1 MPRLLGLT
9 LAERCYPLQG
19 ERGITANFGSRVA
32 SADRGHDRGNA
43 EAVLQLRGLVPG
55 RDAITDFLEDTL
67 SDTTANAAN
76 VKMATAVVAK

>member
-1 MPRLLGLT
+1 M
-9 LAERCYPLQG
+9 
-19 ERGITANFGSRVA
+19 
-32 SADRGHDRGNA
+32 
-43 EAVLQLRGLVPG
+43 PG